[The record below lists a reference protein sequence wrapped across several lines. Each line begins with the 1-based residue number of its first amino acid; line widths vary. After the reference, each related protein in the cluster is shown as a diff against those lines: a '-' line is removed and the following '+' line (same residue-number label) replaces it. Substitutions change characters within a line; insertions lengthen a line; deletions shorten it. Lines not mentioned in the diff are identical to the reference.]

1 MKKQRGLS
9 LITAIFLVV
18 LLAGLSAAIVTVS
31 VNSQSQSSL
40 DVMGARAYQAARSG
54 VEWGLY
60 QAIINPPPCVASANI
75 TFPATA
81 TTLGPNAPSP
91 FTVTVTCATTNDANG
106 GPTVRTVTATA
117 CNKPNSGVCPGIP
130 GVNYVERKL
139 SVTF

>member
-60 QAIINPPPCVASANI
+60 QAIINPPPMRGVCQHYLSRH
-75 TFPATA
+75 
-81 TTLGPNAPSP
+81 G
-91 FTVTVTCATTNDANG
+91 NDARAEC
-106 GPTVRTVTATA
+106 PVTIH
-117 CNKPNSGVCPGIP
+117 GHRDLRDD
-130 GVNYVERKL
+130 E
-139 SVTF
+139 